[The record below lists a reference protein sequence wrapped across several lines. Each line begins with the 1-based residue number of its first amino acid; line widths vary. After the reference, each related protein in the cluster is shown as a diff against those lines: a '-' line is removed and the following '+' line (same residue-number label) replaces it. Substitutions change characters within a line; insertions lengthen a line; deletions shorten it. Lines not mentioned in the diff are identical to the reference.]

1 VVATAIGRPDGG
13 TAPAVRRRGNFPSM
27 PIYRQTEGVLAE
39 DLDGKAAIVDPEGAE
54 LITLNLVGSLVWS
67 LLDGHR
73 DVDAV
78 VSAVVEA
85 CAPVE
90 RSTVDVDVRA
100 FLAELT
106 SLNLV
111 VAADE

>member
-1 VVATAIGRPDGG
+1 
-13 TAPAVRRRGNFPSM
+13 M
-27 PIYRQTEGVLAE
+27 PIYRQADGVLAE

-78 VSAVVEA
+78 VSAEA
-85 CAPVE
+85 PLATADAAAHADAIE
-90 RSTVDVDVRA
+90 
-100 FLAELT
+100 AELADQ
-106 SLNLV
+106 SRLIAIVLGEQEPRYRIRRRELV
-111 VAADE
+111 KLTENVRR

>member
-1 VVATAIGRPDGG
+1 
-13 TAPAVRRRGNFPSM
+13 M
-27 PIYRQTEGVLAE
+27 PIYRQAEGVLAE

-78 VSAVVEA
+78 VDSVVEA

-100 FLAELT
+100 FLTELT

-111 VAADE
+111 VAADA